1 MAEHAAIGATLGRD
15 DRARCPKDNFEFR
28 PYYTDGACPL
38 CGWSV
43 PGEVARP
50 WTHTADWVWLT
61 FGALLL
67 VSLAMAIVVLVA
79 S

>member
-1 MAEHAAIGATLGRD
+1 MGDRGAVAATLGRD
-15 DRARCPKDNFEFR
+15 DRARCPNDDFEFR
-28 PYYTDGACPL
+28 PYFTEGVCPL
-38 CGWSV
+38 CDWSV

-50 WTHTADWVWLT
+50 WTHTADWAWLM

-67 VSLAMAIVVLVA
+67 VSIAMTIVVLVA